1 MEKIIINIVIACA
14 VLLIR
19 ILYSAL
25 IYFKCS
31 FPNKK
36 VQNLLTSVSF
46 VLPTIAGIICIV
58 KYRRRTKDVV
68 LIVTAFAVLIAA
80 AIFVGNYYSVKFYD
94 KTGNEISSEK
104 YITYT
109 DRDNNKYSYDFD
121 KKGYDY
127 LFINGTDEYLWT
139 DYCYL
144 DKDGYLVYDSDLS
157 ITAKDERTCVD
168 TDGTVYYPVK
178 YTNFTKGGS
187 MEYSFN
193 TSNFNYDRLG
203 NAYTYDYVPYYDKDG
218 NKYFY
223 SFDSN
228 TQKGTYTE
236 ISTGDTFDNK
246 YSFVDESGYFVYD
259 KDHEF
264 KMVSDEKN
272 KTYTDPDGNVY
283 YLASGVD
290 WEKGG
295 KLVVIQ

>member
-46 VLPTIAGIICIV
+46 VFPTIAGIICIV

-104 YITYT
+104 YITYA

-127 LFINGTDEYLWT
+127 LFINGTDKCLFT

-144 DKDGYLVYDSDLS
+144 DEDGYLVYDSDLS
-157 ITAKDERTCVD
+157 ITAKDEHSCVD

-178 YTNFTKGGS
+178 YTNFTKDGS

-193 TSNFNYDRLG
+193 ASNFNYDRFG

-218 NKYFY
+218 NKYVY
-223 SFDSN
+223 SFNSN

-246 YSFVDESGYFVYD
+246 YSFVDEDGYFVYD
-259 KDHEF
+259 KNHEL
-264 KMVSDEKN
+264 KRLSDMQHN
-272 KTYTDPDGNVY
+272 TYIDQNDNVY
-283 YLASGVD
+283 YWASGVD

-295 KLVVIQ
+295 DLVVIQ